1 MYGGEG
7 GEGGGGLSIN
17 LENLVFGHVYTTC
30 PSIFV
35 CRSISTSFY
44 SCSFTQAWQTCVLGR
59 FLWCTPWFRG
69 LAVFLRLFLVSSFI
83 VTSTTPSHFGL
94 ATHCGQVGH
103 SPCSHP
109 CFRGLGVSF
118 SQFGL
123 LPLFLSLATV
133 TDCLSGPFFL
143 TLGVPM
149 APDFFSFFTGHQGFG
164 WAGWVPMGCSLSF
177 ASVCASLPLFPTC
190 CLRPLIPHMGPHLFV
205 LSTAGYGLLC
215 VFLLFFLFLHGSSQ
229 FCVGW
234 APWDFRNCF

>member
-1 MYGGEG
+1 MDM
-7 GEGGGGLSIN
+7 
-17 LENLVFGHVYTTC
+17 
-30 PSIFV
+30 
-35 CRSISTSFY
+35 
-44 SCSFTQAWQTCVLGR
+44 
-59 FLWCTPWFRG
+59 CTPHVPLFCLQVHQYFHSLLLFHSG
-69 LAVFLRLFLVSSFI
+69 LANLRVRVFPLVHSLVQRLCSAPEAFSCFFFHCRLLF
-83 VTSTTPSHFGL
+83 TSTTPSHFGL

-133 TDCLSGPFFL
+133 TDCLSGPFFF

-149 APDFFSFFTGHQGFG
+149 VPGIFFTGHQGFG

-177 ASVCASLPLFPTC
+177 ASGCASLPLFPSC
-190 CLRPLIPHMGPHLFV
+190 YLRPLIPHMGPHLFV
-205 LSTAGYGLLC
+205 LSTAGYGLLY
-215 VFLLFFLFLHGSSQ
+215 VFMLCFLSLHGSSQ

-234 APWDFRNCF
+234 APWDFRDCF